1 MEQQTQWTR
10 PGYRPNYN
18 GGTPPPQMG
27 TMTRPFAQTVTPEL
41 SRAERLEAQRLA
53 EQSRFDPNAYQVV
66 RREFIAKRFCPSM
79 TIRNKSIGILVKA
92 HQFFRAFDNPQGIFT
107 IDHPV
112 LCKDIDSFKLFT

>member
-27 TMTRPFAQTVTPEL
+27 TMNRPFAQTVTPEL

-53 EQSRFDPNAYQVV
+53 EQSRFDHAWD
-66 RREFIAKRFCPSM
+66 
-79 TIRNKSIGILVKA
+79 G
-92 HQFFRAFDNPQGIFT
+92 G
-107 IDHPV
+107 
-112 LCKDIDSFKLFT
+112 SFKVVPNTDLGDALAWPRNDDEVYDDEPEEDDEE